1 MNKRVGRKVGDT
13 LIEVTLAIGIFS
25 MVAIAVVA
33 VMNGGTSSAQ
43 TALETTLAREEID
56 TQAEALRFIQSAYIA
71 DKNSGSEGAYTRLWE
86 AIGNLVLS
94 SYSDTLSST
103 PDKCS
108 DLYSGTYYE
117 NNAFIINPKMLNSY
131 EKNYN
136 EATSAYQ
143 KTNQLNKVLITSSSN
158 KLTQTTTYPRLVYGT
173 ASLNDSANS
182 LYLDTSGNTYNNLYG
197 AQGIY
202 IIAVKDNSS
211 TNIIKDDNTAE
222 SDSAF
227 YDFYIRTCW
236 YGNDGETP
244 STISTVVRLYDPLT
258 ASDIAA
264 VDNRPVTLRYDAN
277 APDASS
283 NIASQVIPLGGS
295 VPISSEEPVRD
306 GFVFAG
312 WNTRS
317 DGSGRDYNAG
327 DSFTATAASNK
338 FVTLFAKWK
347 VPNRIIT
354 VRFDSGISQVS
365 FYSSADGTRRVN
377 INGGTISLKDET
389 QYKITATARTYNG
402 FGFGGWSVNTG
413 GVLTSR
419 SDNPSYLTIAG
430 DNVTLTVSSQDN
442 RIFMQDF
449 SVDECRQKASSET
462 YRVYDRRDGQG
473 YGVRYASGR
482 CWMTD
487 DLEIFTTN
495 GQNSGVILSTDSNF
509 SNVSSWKLNASTSAS
524 YTEAYSSAGWYNF
537 CAATANNGNGCTMYN
552 YYYGDNDIC
561 PANWRMSTYPEIAQV
576 RSNRDVFQLSGSYE
590 NWDWWTTTSLGS
602 CWDDGSNIQCALRR
616 SGDDFIFPGYGCSG
630 SYYTGNYRRYQN
642 RVRCLHK

>member
-236 YGNDGETP
+236 YGSNANEP
-244 STISTVVRLYDPLT
+244 STVSTVMRLYEPS
-258 ASDIAA
+258 AVKSSD
-264 VDNRPVTLRYDAN
+264 
-277 APDASS
+277 
-283 NIASQVIPLGGS
+283 
-295 VPISSEEPVRD
+295 
-306 GFVFAG
+306 
-312 WNTRS
+312 
-317 DGSGRDYNAG
+317 
-327 DSFTATAASNK
+327 
-338 FVTLFAKWK
+338 
-347 VPNRIIT
+347 
-354 VRFDSGISQVS
+354 
-365 FYSSADGTRRVN
+365 
-377 INGGTISLKDET
+377 
-389 QYKITATARTYNG
+389 
-402 FGFGGWSVNTG
+402 
-413 GVLTSR
+413 
-419 SDNPSYLTIAG
+419 
-430 DNVTLTVSSQDN
+430 
-442 RIFMQDF
+442 
-449 SVDECRQKASSET
+449 
-462 YRVYDRRDGQG
+462 
-473 YGVRYASGR
+473 
-482 CWMTD
+482 
-487 DLEIFTTN
+487 
-495 GQNSGVILSTDSNF
+495 
-509 SNVSSWKLNASTSAS
+509 
-524 YTEAYSSAGWYNF
+524 
-537 CAATANNGNGCTMYN
+537 
-552 YYYGDNDIC
+552 
-561 PANWRMSTYPEIAQV
+561 
-576 RSNRDVFQLSGSYE
+576 
-590 NWDWWTTTSLGS
+590 
-602 CWDDGSNIQCALRR
+602 
-616 SGDDFIFPGYGCSG
+616 
-630 SYYTGNYRRYQN
+630 
-642 RVRCLHK
+642 